1 MNYSDP
7 DMDALILSVDT
18 EAMANDVPTK
28 KSKTQAKVV
37 KRPITLSSPEDSE
50 TEQHVAKR
58 QKTPANSMFNDD
70 TLNKSLFMPN
80 PSSDANESLKG
91 NSEGHE
97 PFGMIADEDD
107 YDDSFGLK
115 SHLADITG
123 GYASN
128 LTSSSVTLNSSFAGE
143 DNGSF
148 HSGILQSGV
157 KTTNDKSS
165 LHSILQQESNQ
176 ELEMVEPG
184 GREVCAASNDDLED
198 FESWLRSGAVEIVD

>member
-1 MNYSDP
+1 MNYDDP

-18 EAMANDVPTK
+18 EAMVNDMPT
-28 KSKTQAKVV
+28 KSKTQTKVV

-80 PSSDANESLKG
+80 PSSDANESC
-91 NSEGHE
+91 EGHE
-97 PFGMIADEDD
+97 PSGMIADEDD

-123 GYASN
+123 GNASN
-128 LTSSSVTLNSSFAGE
+128 LTSSSVTLNNSFAGE
-143 DNGSF
+143 GNGSF

-157 KTTNDKSS
+157 KTTNDKS
-165 LHSILQQESNQ
+165 LHSIPQQESDQ
-176 ELEMVEPG
+176 ELETVEPG
-184 GREVCAASNDDLED
+184 AREFCAASNDDLED